1 MATRSGP
8 DAGLR
13 KLLRDNLGRDRGF
26 WWQAIET
33 GATSAG
39 LPDSHVLHD
48 ATGTLWVESK
58 KTDGFAVKFEP
69 HQLQWWRK
77 HAPWVRGF
85 IAVRTLGVGSSGG
98 TGDGLALYA
107 GADADALSLGGV
119 ESVGSIIRFRGP
131 PKTWNWRALAIELT
145 RPKGPS

>member
-1 MATRSGP
+1 MKGP

-13 KLLRDNLGRDRGF
+13 KLMAEKLGRAQGF
-26 WWQAIET
+26 WWQALET

-48 ATGTLWVESK
+48 GTGTLWVESK
-58 KTDGFAVKFEP
+58 KTDGYAVKFEP

-98 TGDGLALYA
+98 TGDGLALFRGEYA
-107 GADADALSLGGV
+107 DRLSLEGV
-119 ESVGSIIRFRGP
+119 DGPPTVLRFRGSYR
-131 PKTWNWRALAIELT
+131 TWDWVRLGLALTHDHRSIRFE
-145 RPKGPS
+145 